1 MKNIFY
7 LILCLSLLT
16 ACSNRNHKSDAYG
29 TFESTEITISSEAN
43 GKILKFDISEG
54 DILNAG
60 SLVGYI
66 DTTDLVL
73 KKEQLIAQ
81 RKAISNKSANVFS
94 QIEVQKQQKKNL
106 LIEKTRIE
114 NLLKNN
120 AATTKQLDDINGS
133 IDLIDKQIFSIQT
146 QNSSV
151 FNETEGLTK
160 QIEQIEQSIK
170 KSYII
175 NPLKGTVLTKFAEPN
190 EITSFGK
197 ALYKIADLSEMTLKV
212 YVSESQLSSIKIGQ
226 KVEILIDKNADEL
239 SKMEGTITWISQNAE
254 FTPKIIQTK
263 EERVNLVF
271 AVKIRVKNDGTLKIG
286 MPGEVNFTNK

>member
-1 MKNIFY
+1 MKKIIY
-7 LILCLSLLT
+7 ILIGFAVLT

-43 GKILKFDISEG
+43 GKILKFDINEG
-54 DILNAG
+54 DVLNVG

-81 RKAISNKSANVFS
+81 RNAISNKSANVFS

-106 LIEKTRIE
+106 MIEKTRIE

-133 IDLIDKQIFSIQT
+133 LDLIDKQIFSIQT

-151 FNETEGLTK
+151 YNETEGLTK
-160 QIEQIEQSIK
+160 QIEQIEQSIRK
-170 KSYII
+170 CYIT
-175 NPLKGTVLTKFAEPN
+175 NPLAGSVLTKFAEAN
-190 EITSFGK
+190 EVTTFGK
-197 ALYKIADLSEMTLKV
+197 ALYKIADLSEMTLRV
-212 YVSESQLSSIKIGQ
+212 YISESQLSSIKIGQ
-226 KVEILIDKNADEL
+226 NVEVLIDKNANEL
-239 SKMEGTITWISQNAE
+239 SKMEGIITWISQNAE

-263 EERVNLVF
+263 EERVNLVY
-271 AVKIRVKNDGTLKIG
+271 AVKIKVKNDGTLKIG
-286 MPGEVNFTNK
+286 MPGEVNFK

>member
-1 MKNIFY
+1 MKKY
-7 LILCLSLLT
+7 LYLLVGLTILT
-16 ACSNRNHKSDAYG
+16 ACSSRNHKSDAYG

-43 GKILKFDISEG
+43 GKILKLDLHEG
-54 DILNAG
+54 DVLNAG
-60 SLVGYI
+60 VLIGFI

-73 KKEQLIAQ
+73 KKEQLLAQ

-120 AATTKQLDDINGS
+120 AATPKQLDDINGS
-133 IDLIDKQIFSIQT
+133 LDLIDKQIMSIQT

-151 FNETEGLTK
+151 FNETEGITK

-175 NPLKGTVLTKFAEPN
+175 NPLAGTVLTKFAEPN
-190 EITSFGK
+190 EITTFGK
-197 ALYKIADLSEMTLKV
+197 ALYKIADLSEMTLRI

-226 KVEILIDKNADEL
+226 KVQVLIDKNAKEL
-239 SKMEGTITWISQNAE
+239 AKMEGIITWISQNAE

-263 EERVNLVF
+263 EERVNLVY
-271 AVKIRVKNDGTLKIG
+271 AVKVRVKNEGSLKIG
-286 MPGEVNFTNK
+286 MPGEVNFK